1 MNTVYTPIS
10 RRRFIKASAATA
22 GMFFVVPSHA
32 VSGLGHVAPSDKLN
46 IAGIGVGGK
55 GSVNLRNMSAENIVA
70 LCDIDWQYAKGC
82 FETYPKAKQYVDFRR
97 MLDES
102 GKDIDAVVIATPDH
116 THAVCALPA
125 MQLGKHVYVQKPLTH
140 SVYESR
146 VLLEASR
153 RYRVVTQMGNEG
165 HSDDA
170 VSEVCEWIWS
180 GAIGEV
186 THVDAWTDRPI
197 WPQGLTRPE
206 QGMWVP
212 DHINW
217 DLFIGPATMRPY
229 HRAYHPWDW
238 RGWWDFGT
246 GALGDMACHV
256 LDVVFSAMKLG
267 HPSAVEASS
276 TAFNS
281 ESAPMAST
289 IRYEFPAR
297 PKEGKVNMP
306 AVSVTWYDGGLL
318 PPRPDS
324 LPDGVELGEGRNGV
338 LFHGSKGLLICGNYG
353 GSYRLLPAGKFEHLP
368 KPLARL
374 RRVGMSH
381 EMDFVRACKESP
393 ENRVLPLSNFEY
405 AGPLNE
411 MVVMG
416 NLAVR
421 LKSLNRKLQWDG
433 VNMRI
438 TNLSDSDEI
447 KVANGI
453 PRQEPRTLTLNAIRA
468 AEEYV
473 RSTCREGWSLG
484 D

>member
-1 MNTVYTPIS
+1 
-10 RRRFIKASAATA
+10 
-22 GMFFVVPSHA
+22 
-32 VSGLGHVAPSDKLN
+32 
-46 IAGIGVGGK
+46 
-55 GSVNLRNMSAENIVA
+55 
-70 LCDIDWQYAKGC
+70 
-82 FETYPKAKQYVDFRR
+82 
-97 MLDES
+97 
-102 GKDIDAVVIATPDH
+102 
-116 THAVCALPA
+116 
-125 MQLGKHVYVQKPLTH
+125 
-140 SVYESR
+140 
-146 VLLEASR
+146 
-153 RYRVVTQMGNEG
+153 
-165 HSDDA
+165 
-170 VSEVCEWIWS
+170 
-180 GAIGEV
+180 
-186 THVDAWTDRPI
+186 
-197 WPQGLTRPE
+197 
-206 QGMWVP
+206 
-212 DHINW
+212 
-217 DLFIGPATMRPY
+217 
-229 HRAYHPWDW
+229 
-238 RGWWDFGT
+238 
-246 GALGDMACHV
+246 
-256 LDVVFSAMKLG
+256 MKLG

-324 LPDGVELGEGRNGV
+324 LPDGVELGEGRNGL

-353 GSYRLLPAGKFEHLP
+353 GNYRLLPAGKFERLP
-368 KPLARL
+368 KPPARL

-421 LKSLNRKLQWDG
+421 LKSLNKTLQWDG

-447 KVANGI
+447 KVANGV
-453 PRQEPRTLTLNAIRA
+453 PRQEPRTLTLNAIQA
-468 AEEYV
+468 SEEYV
-473 RSTCREGWSLG
+473 RHTYREGWSLNV
-484 D
+484 